1 MEWTAEMIKGLIA
14 FSEAELMGLGDGAVK
29 SDKEGAVSM
38 TPAFIFAMR
47 ISLKVQNT
55 EYHYL

>member
-1 MEWTAEMIKGLIA
+1 MIKGLIA
-14 FSEAELMGLGDGAVK
+14 FSEAELMGLGDWAVK